1 MREER
6 KGKKRRECG
15 KIYIIFYVKRSE
27 IKNVYFSDMPMILL
41 VYKEI
46 YVNTND
52 LNHSNTIVCVSYYK
66 ILKISFLVRF
76 LMSYP
81 IRGIEYQIDL
91 VPVTSIPNRQ
101 IYRSNPDET
110 KKLQRKVKELMTKGY
125 IRENKSL
132 FVVSVLLVLKKDRTW
147 KICIECHAINNIT
160 DKKSIVYFNE
170 KLNDR
175 TSNYP
180 TYKKELYT
188 LVRTLET

>member
-1 MREER
+1 M
-6 KGKKRRECG
+6 KGKKRRECR
-15 KIYIIFYVKRSE
+15 KKYIIFYVKRSE

-52 LNHSNTIVCVSYYK
+52 LNHCNTSVCVFYYK
-66 ILKISFLVRF
+66 ILKISFLIRF
-76 LMSYP
+76 LVSCP

-91 VPVTSIPNRQ
+91 VLITSIPNRL

-110 KKLQRKVKELMTKGY
+110 KELQRKVKELMTKRY

-132 FVVSVLLVLKKDRTW
+132 YVVSVLLVLKNDRTS
-147 KICIECHAINNIT
+147 KICIECRVINNIT
-160 DKKSIVYFNE
+160 NKKSIVYFNE
-170 KLNDR
+170 KLND
-175 TSNYP
+175 TTLNYL

-188 LVRTLET
+188 LIRTLET